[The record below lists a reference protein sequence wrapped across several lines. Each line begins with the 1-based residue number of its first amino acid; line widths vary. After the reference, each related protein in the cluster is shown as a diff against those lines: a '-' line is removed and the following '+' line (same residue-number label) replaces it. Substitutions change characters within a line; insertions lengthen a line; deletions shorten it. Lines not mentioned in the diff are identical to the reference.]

1 MDALRWK
8 VVVTTNPMVSAV
20 AGDCIF
26 LPRRWAVEQEF
37 GIDQTGTP
45 ATLLVQSVA
54 TYIVFVDMIDRYAL
68 SKCWHAQGVSRLR
81 EPSYLVLKSCVFKQ
95 TNKSMAVVVY
105 HIAQSPEKQKIL
117 LKVEAD
123 SSLTSAEWVKES
135 GQRVSQELN
144 PVESLQAEDWA
155 FTLGEI
161 RSHWQ
166 ALSWGITQLT
176 EIHQYR
182 RKSKF

>member
-95 TNKSMAVVVY
+95 TNKSMAVVMY

-144 PVESLQAEDWA
+144 PV
-155 FTLGEI
+155 
-161 RSHWQ
+161 
-166 ALSWGITQLT
+166 
-176 EIHQYR
+176 
-182 RKSKF
+182 